1 MRDSSEELEIL
12 RWVRWGMDASRVWG
26 RQGREL
32 DCKERWV
39 KDLSRW
45 VVEVDKEEADK
56 RLPQKR
62 EVVEGQVQWLAK
74 VGGRWQ
80 VEGEVGLGLSITIRT
95 KRVGTSLFQ
104 IITNVGQIVFSCNQ
118 MEFLLVMILDAG
130 VEPLEV

>member
-74 VGGRWQ
+74 VGGSWQ

-104 IITNVGQIVFSCNQ
+104 LITNVVAGGVRRIVF
-118 MEFLLVMILDAG
+118 LVRRWSFFRL
-130 VEPLEV
+130 

>member
-1 MRDSSEELEIL
+1 ME
-12 RWVRWGMDASRVWG
+12 ASRVWG

-45 VVEVDKEEADK
+45 VVDKEEADK

-80 VEGEVGLGLSITIRT
+80 VEGDVGLGLSITIRT
-95 KRVGTSLFQ
+95 KKVGTSLFQ
-104 IITNVGQIVFSCNQ
+104 IITNVGQIVFSCKQ
-118 MEFLLVMILDAG
+118 MQFLQVMVLDAG
-130 VEPLEV
+130 GEPLETRGH

>member
-1 MRDSSEELEIL
+1 
-12 RWVRWGMDASRVWG
+12 MDASRVWG
-26 RQGREL
+26 RQGKEL

-95 KRVGTSLFQ
+95 KRVDTSLFQ
-104 IITNVGQIVFSCNQ
+104 LITNVVAGGVRRIVFLSR
-118 MEFLLVMILDAG
+118 DG
-130 VEPLEV
+130 VFSGYDLGCWSGTT